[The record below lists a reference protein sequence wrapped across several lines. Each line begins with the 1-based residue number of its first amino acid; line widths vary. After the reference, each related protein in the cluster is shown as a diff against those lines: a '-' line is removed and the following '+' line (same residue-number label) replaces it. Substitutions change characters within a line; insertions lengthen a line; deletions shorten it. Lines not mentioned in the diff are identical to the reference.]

1 MMMTMTMTMVW
12 VLRRR
17 EGTRLLV
24 SVLLVSVRGVV
35 GNDNGKKD
43 IRRIYPSKTIDIES
57 ILQWQGLTSATCR
70 FSTLIFLPSIY
81 FEMIDR

>member
-1 MMMTMTMTMVW
+1 MTMTMTMVW

-35 GNDNGKKD
+35 GNDHGKRHPPNLPLKNHRHRKYSSVAGAD
-43 IRRIYPSKTIDIES
+43 VCDMSF
-57 ILQWQGLTSATCR
+57 LNFN
-70 FSTLIFLPSIY
+70 FSSLYLL
-81 FEMIDR
+81 